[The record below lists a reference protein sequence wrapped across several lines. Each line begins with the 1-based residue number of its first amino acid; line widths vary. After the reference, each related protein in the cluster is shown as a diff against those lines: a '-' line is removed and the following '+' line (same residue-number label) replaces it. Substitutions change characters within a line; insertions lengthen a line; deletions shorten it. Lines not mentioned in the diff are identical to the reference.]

1 MPNYDYW
8 QAALAGEK
16 PRAIVDQCELGFYR
30 KGVYQRD
37 GRGNNK
43 RVGWRP
49 VAVFMNGDVMTA
61 RIGSANESGDIV
73 GDGLGELWS
82 YIAGNP
88 ISEEWYRAVAERGE
102 PWPDAH
108 DATKNKTGEPDHG
121 PAPTIEAAAASVE
134 TPEQKLAREISELSK
149 GVSQYG
155 VIDSDTMAGQVLSLK
170 NELTA
175 EAGRL
180 DKMREALVRPHID
193 AQKAINS
200 QWNPVINQAKALCA
214 TLLGK
219 IGVWEDTKRAIA
231 RAAQEKND
239 REAREHAERVR
250 AAEDA
255 GKPAPAPLPA
265 PVAPNAPPPST
276 QVSAAVGRKASV
288 KVSKFVTKI
297 DLDKAFAQFRNE
309 PAVNA
314 CLIALAQRAV
324 DAGLSV
330 DGAII
335 EERSVVR

>member
-1 MPNYDYW
+1 MPNYNYW
-8 QAALAGEK
+8 QAALAGKK
-16 PRAIVDQCELGFYR
+16 PKMFVDSPELGFYR
-30 KGVYQRD
+30 KGVYERD
-37 GRGNNK
+37 AKGNNR
-43 RVGWRP
+43 RVGWAP
-49 VAVFMNGDVMTA
+49 VAIFMHDGALAAAIGD
-61 RIGSANESGDIV
+61 RQLEIDRDKIN
-73 GDGLGELWS
+73 ELWS
-82 YIAGNP
+82 YCAANA
-88 ISEEWYRAVAERGE
+88 ISEEWFRTVERGE

-108 DATKNKTGEPDHG
+108 DASKNRTGEPDHD

-134 TPEQKLAREISELSK
+134 SPEQKLAREISELSK

-180 DKMREALVRPHID
+180 DKMREALVRPHVD

-200 QWNPVINQAKALCA
+200 QWNPVINQAKALCG

-219 IGVWEDTKRAIA
+219 IGVWEDTKRSIA
-231 RAAQEKND
+231 RAAQESAD

-255 GKPAPAPLPA
+255 GKPAPAPPPA

-309 PAVNA
+309 PAVSA

-330 DGAII
+330 DGATI